1 MNEILDPSRKKI
13 GTVNLVVC
21 YMIPVF
27 FRNADAG
34 DPEVGWRLKRS
45 VGRWNWLGGT
55 KATAGRLHRV
65 CTRRKVV
72 RKLGSHLYIN
82 M

>member
-1 MNEILDPSRKKI
+1 VNELPDPPRKKI
-13 GTVNLVVC
+13 GTVNLAVC

-27 FRNADAG
+27 FRNADVG
-34 DPEVGWRLKRS
+34 GPEVGWRLKRS
-45 VGRWNWLGGT
+45 DGSLELVGRN
-55 KATAGRLHRV
+55 KAAAGRLHRV
-65 CTRRKVV
+65 YTRQKAV